1 MVGHYGT
8 VPLKGENMSKRQFK
22 FVNAGDV
29 QDLIFKEVCKV
40 LEMTTG
46 PARYQFDG
54 VCLSIRT
61 RDGAP
66 RGYALEPP
74 SNWKD
79 LVYALDIL
87 ESIFDTK
94 GWTRSIQRDDGVI
107 FIVGLGYAQR
117 EAVQVVY

>member
-1 MVGHYGT
+1 
-8 VPLKGENMSKRQFK
+8 MSKRQFK
-22 FVNAGDV
+22 FMSAGDAQELV
-29 QDLIFKEVCKV
+29 FKEVCKV

-54 VCLSIRT
+54 VRLSIRT
-61 RDGAP
+61 REGAP

-74 SNWKD
+74 PNWKD

-87 ESIFDTK
+87 ESTFDTE

-107 FIVGLGYAQR
+107 FLVDLGYAQR
-117 EAVQVVY
+117 GMVQVVI

>member
-1 MVGHYGT
+1 MA
-8 VPLKGENMSKRQFK
+8 ERQFK
-22 FVNAGDV
+22 FVNAEDAQELV
-29 QDLIFKEVCKV
+29 FTEICKV
-40 LEMTTG
+40 LETTTG

-54 VCLSIRT
+54 VRLSIRT
-61 RDGAP
+61 REGAP

-87 ESIFDTK
+87 ESTFGTQ

-107 FIVGLGYAQR
+107 FLVDLGHAQR
-117 EAVQVVY
+117 GMVQVVL

>member
-1 MVGHYGT
+1 MA
-8 VPLKGENMSKRQFK
+8 ERQFK
-22 FVNAGDV
+22 FINAGDAQELV
-29 QDLIFKEVCKV
+29 FTEICKV
-40 LEMTTG
+40 LEMATG
-46 PARYQFDG
+46 PACYQFDG

-87 ESIFDTK
+87 ESTFDTK
-94 GWTRSIQRDDGVI
+94 GWARSIKRDDGVI
-107 FIVGLGYAQR
+107 FLVDLGYAQR
-117 EAVQVVY
+117 GMVQVVL